1 MADLDTARAA
11 KARLR
16 SDLAGRDGVCG
27 VGIARGSDGGYHLQ
41 VNLERESDRT
51 GVPGQVEGV
60 LVDVRVSGPIR
71 AGG

>member
-1 MADLDTARAA
+1 MADLHEARAA

-27 VGIARGSDGGYHLQ
+27 VGITRGSGGYPVR
-41 VNLERESDRT
+41 VNLRRESDRASVPRQVD
-51 GVPGQVEGV
+51 GVP
-60 LVDVRVSGPIR
+60 VDVRVSGAIR